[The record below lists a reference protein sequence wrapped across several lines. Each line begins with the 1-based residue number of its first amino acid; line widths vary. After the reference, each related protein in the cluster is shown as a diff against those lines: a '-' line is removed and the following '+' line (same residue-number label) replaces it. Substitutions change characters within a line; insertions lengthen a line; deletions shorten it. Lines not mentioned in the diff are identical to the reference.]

1 MAGDGTKSLTKSD
14 GSAQSGGEPVPIV
27 QTIGLTKRF
36 GELTACDAISF
47 DIGAG
52 EIHALLGENGAG
64 KSTLVKMLYGALEP
78 DEGTIL
84 WRGAPVRHANPAE
97 ARSHGIGMVFQHFSL
112 FEALSVAENILLGLP
127 PDEGRR
133 GLADKIRKISR
144 EYGLPLDPDAGV
156 HDLSVG
162 ERQRVEIV
170 RCLLQEPQ
178 LIIMDEPTSVL
189 TPQEADL
196 LFVTLRR
203 LAAEGRSILYI
214 THRLS
219 EVLELAGR
227 ATILR
232 HGQVVATAD
241 PKAESAASLA
251 KMMVGA
257 DVGDVE
263 RSAVASQNGEA
274 KLKID
279 RLSVPASGPFSTALT
294 DITLD
299 TNAGEI
305 VCIAGVAG
313 NGQGELFDALSGE
326 VTTRSPDAVRIDGVS
341 CGQFGVTQR
350 RRLGAAFVPEE
361 RLGHGAVPEFKLS
374 DNVVLTRHATAD
386 RLVRSTFVDAR
397 IAGEIEGRVVDDY
410 DVRMSK
416 ASPEARSLSGG
427 NLQKFVVG
435 RELDRKP
442 GVLVVNQP
450 TWGVDAGAASLIRQ
464 ALIDLARS
472 GSAVL
477 VISQDLDEIFEIADR
492 IAVISRGHL
501 SPPVP
506 AESATRE
513 SIGLLMG
520 GLGEP
525 GEPQHGSDSQGEGTA
540 IHAA

>member
-1 MAGDGTKSLTKSD
+1 MAGDATSSMAKAD
-14 GSAQSGGEPVPIV
+14 GAEQSARDSAPLI

-36 GELTACDAISF
+36 GDLVACDAISF

-78 DEGTIL
+78 DDGTIL
-84 WRGAPVRHANPAE
+84 WRGEPVRHGNPAE

-144 EYGLPLDPDAGV
+144 EYGLPLDPGASV

-203 LAAEGRSILYI
+203 LAAEGRAILYI

-232 HGQVVATAD
+232 RGKVVASAD

-257 DVGDVE
+257 DVAGVE
-263 RSAVASQNGEA
+263 RPAAIIDGATPRLQA
-274 KLKID
+274 KN
-279 RLSVPASGPFSTALT
+279 LSVPADGPFGIALT
-294 DITLD
+294 NINLD
-299 TNAGEI
+299 VAAGQ
-305 VCIAGVAG
+305 VVGIAGVAG
-313 NGQGELFDALSGE
+313 NGQSELFDAVSGE
-326 VTTRSPDAVRIDGVS
+326 RLASSAEAIVIDGQPV
-341 CGQFGVTQR
+341 GVKGINAR
-350 RRLGAAFVPEE
+350 RQMGAAFVPEE
-361 RLGHGAVPEFKLS
+361 RIGHGAVAGFRLS
-374 DNVVLTRHATAD
+374 ENVVLTHHGAGETVAPSGRINRRAARDVETRVGERFD
-386 RLVRSTFVDAR
+386 VRRSTEDPR
-397 IAGEIEGRVVDDY
+397 
-410 DVRMSK
+410 
-416 ASPEARSLSGG
+416 ASALSGG

-435 RELDRKP
+435 REIDRDP
-442 GVLVVNQP
+442 AILVVNQP
-450 TWGVDAGAASLIRQ
+450 TWGVDAGAAQTIREE
-464 ALIDLARS
+464 LVSLARK
-472 GSAVL
+472 GAAVL
-477 VISQDLDEIFEIADR
+477 VISQDLDELFEISDL
-492 IAVISRGHL
+492 IAVISDGKL
-501 SPPVP
+501 SPAYP
-506 AESATRE
+506 AETLTAE
-513 SIGLLMG
+513 QIGLMMG
-520 GLGEP
+520 GVHHSHDGLQGAD
-525 GEPQHGSDSQGEGTA
+525 GGEGS
-540 IHAA
+540 HAD

>member
-1 MAGDGTKSLTKSD
+1 MAGDETNSMARSD
-14 GSAQSGGEPVPIV
+14 GPPHSDGDPVPIV

-36 GELTACDAISF
+36 GELIACDAISL

-84 WRGAPVRHANPAE
+84 WRGVPVRHANPAE
-97 ARSHGIGMVFQHFSL
+97 ARNHGIGMVFQHFSL

-127 PDEGRR
+127 SDEGRR

-144 EYGLPLDPDAGV
+144 EYGLPLDPDASV

-203 LAAEGRSILYI
+203 LAGEGRAILYI

-232 HGQVVATAD
+232 HGKVVATAD

-251 KMMVGA
+251 NMMVGTE
-257 DVGDVE
+257 VSDVE
-263 RSAVASQNGEA
+263 RSAVAPQGGEA
-274 KLKID
+274 KLKVES
-279 RLSVPASGPFSTALT
+279 LSVPASGPFSTPLT

-299 TNAGEI
+299 ANAGEI

-313 NGQGELFDALSGE
+313 NGQSEFFDALSGE
-326 VTTRSPDAVRIDGVS
+326 VTTRSPDAIRIDGTS
-341 CGQFGVTQR
+341 CGQLGVTGR
-350 RRLGAAFVPEE
+350 RQLGAAFVPEE

-374 DNVVLTRHATAD
+374 DNVILTRHATAD

-397 IAGEIEGRVVDDY
+397 IASEIENRVVGDY

-416 ASPEARSLSGG
+416 DNPEARSLSGG

-442 GVLVVNQP
+442 DILVVNQP

-501 SPPVP
+501 SPLVP

-525 GEPQHGSDSQGEGTA
+525 EDLQNRSDTRSNGATSHVA
-540 IHAA
+540 